1 MELSSIFPQSIPL
14 GTVLVVDDD
23 AVVRRV
29 TQLLLSDAGYR
40 VFEAEDG
47 REGLAVLQEHGP
59 VDLVVTDIVM
69 PRLDG
74 VAFAETLR
82 SELPDQP
89 VLYMSAHPAEVL
101 VQYNAVDLSVP
112 FLAKPYT
119 RGQLLS
125 KVAQAIKASP
135 PSSRS

>member
-1 MELSSIFPQSIPL
+1 MDLPDIFPQSIPL

-47 REGLAVLQEHGP
+47 REGLDVLEEHGP

-82 SELPDQP
+82 REHPDQS
-89 VLYMSAHPAEVL
+89 VLYMSAHPAEVM
-101 VQYNAVDLSVP
+101 VQYNAVDLTVP

-119 RGQLLS
+119 RSQLLS
-125 KVAQAIKASP
+125 KVALAIK
-135 PSSRS
+135 SSRSSSRP